1 MSIESGL
8 FLLQNLSPAPI
19 ILKNPG
25 HYRFN
30 KMAAAPRVRDDDVI
44 RDVTSTFLIGLDDEE
59 CPDVSAHVASYV
71 GNVDRLRSIL
81 AHVRTEMMRQT
92 RIFLAHFFVFTNGG

>member
-1 MSIESGL
+1 
-8 FLLQNLSPAPI
+8 
-19 ILKNPG
+19 
-25 HYRFN
+25 
-30 KMAAAPRVRDDDVI
+30 MAAAPPVSNDDVI

-81 AHVRTEMMRQT
+81 ARVRTEMMLSHGYFW
-92 RIFLAHFFVFTNGG
+92 RIFLFSQMVGKSLSETRIG